1 MIQQTNPIQRSVD
14 DQVKHCSTS
23 ALGSIL
29 LLPQHCAV
37 LDSPADVASTPL
49 GTCCSAQLAMALSY
63 MRARQF
69 PKEFQVR
76 R

>member
-14 DQVKHCSTS
+14 DQVKHCSQRS
-23 ALGSIL
+23 KGSIL
-29 LLPQHCAV
+29 CSLSLALFLTRPRN
-37 LDSPADVASTPL
+37 VASTPL

>member
-14 DQVKHCSTS
+14 DQVKHCSQRS
-23 ALGSIL
+23 KGSIL
-29 LLPQHCAV
+29 SLPQRCAV
-37 LDSPADVASTPL
+37 LDSPTDVASTPL